1 MATFAEQYKK
11 NKSGTL
17 SGGSTFAERF
27 KSSDIGKTVR
37 DDYERKLAE
46 RKVAEK
52 QRVID
57 DSNAKAEKYYQESTG
72 GVLNTINRFLD
83 PIIGGTKAVGAT
95 AKDVLT
101 PWNNTVTPSVTYQG
115 VEYKT
120 PGQKGVEGGQKIA
133 QGQVKQGLGQVGE
146 GILDVAQF
154 IPVGGA
160 VVRGA
165 TKAVPIMQ
173 GLKNLGSFQGL
184 KTAGV
189 NLLKNKSVQQNA
201 ALMGGYGA
209 TGAMQEDQGAGGIA
223 LETAKGVGIGAGAGL
238 AFEGAGSLIGRAFTN
253 LFEKIGTRPRVQIDE
268 TVARETVDEIT
279 DIQGKPPTPEEE
291 DAILEAFANG
301 ATKEEIITEVGKAKV
316 ADGFEVKPKL
326 AEVVDQL
333 EANGEK
339 LSLEDTMAV
348 KTALD
353 EGKSFEEI
361 QTSLRTPEL
370 AVKSTPEPRKVES
383 DTNTPDKE
391 SLSAVED
398 IRTYMSNPQTGI
410 KPETVKAM
418 QKENII
424 GGLDFDK
431 DGKVT
436 LYRVGELK
444 DGQPQSYSLTKKFDT
459 QEPVKVSKED
469 VVVNTTDPKLKQLFE
484 QSYPDTSATGNSPR
498 KIYLDGLEHWN
509 KQEAEVIAISRKR
522 GNDSDYLL
530 TAKEATKREK
540 EILSDMKSKE
550 RALAKME
557 KATLDEEKFLARQSE
572 STFIGDPEEQH
583 NYQSFKDL
591 LRRFK
596 GEKQRQE
603 LLNGDASS
611 IKRVL
616 GDKLKSQELD
626 NILYST
632 DQSKSEDEML
642 DYFRG
647 IYEKDKEKI
656 TSDMLAKKAQKRL
669 ESDPDYAKLQDELS
683 SVKERKLALE
693 KAEQKTLD
701 EVNKELAQQKPE
713 IIEPK
718 KVEAEKEVKPKTSVI
733 ASRLNEALP
742 EGFKI
747 DESYDPKVI
756 KEEIDKASQTIFKD
770 KEAAIKKAF
779 DPNTNPVERDAILIE
794 LSEIAKRDGDFD
806 AVADLFQRRAELIRS
821 GAQSLNMEKASILL
835 NPQEKYM
842 RDIVNSR
849 LGSVK
854 VNGKDLTEVEVSA
867 IRKIVRRE
875 TSEATKK
882 AFKIQDA
889 EELFKSLI
897 CT

>member
-11 NKSGTL
+11 KKSGTT
-17 SGGSTFAERF
+17 SGGSTFAEKF

-46 RKVAEK
+46 RKVVEK

-57 DSNAKAEKYYQESTG
+57 DSNAKAEKYYQEA
-72 GVLNTINRFLD
+72 D
-83 PIIGGTKAVGAT
+83 K
-95 AKDVLT
+95 
-101 PWNNTVTPSVTYQG
+101 YQG
-115 VEYKT
+115 RVDMLEGIAKT
-120 PGQKGVEGGQKIA
+120 VVRPFVSLAEIPKNIYGSIAGKQNTFGDVNVPGIGQVQSYQEEGRRVTDQIIEGNKPLYSILKPMGSAVVDTAGLGIGSSVAKGVVKESAKQLFKRLAPEGA
-133 QGQVKQGLGQVGE
+133 VYGLGQ
-146 GILDVAQF
+146 
-154 IPVGGA
+154 GA
-160 VVRGA
+160 VDSIGDGRSFKEKAQNIA
-165 TKAVPIMQ
+165 TSTV
-173 GLKNLGSFQGL
+173 
-184 KTAGV
+184 
-189 NLLKNKSVQQNA
+189 
-201 ALMGGYGA
+201 
-209 TGAMQEDQGAGGIA
+209 
-223 LETAKGVGIGAGAGL
+223 AGAVLAPVAGL
-238 AFEGAGSLIGRAFTN
+238 GFSLVGRAVTK

-326 AEVVDQL
+326 SEVVDQL

-339 LSLEDTMAV
+339 LSLDETMTV

-459 QEPVKVSKED
+459 QEPVKVSRED

-484 QSYPDTSATGNSPR
+484 RSYPDTSATGNSPR

-509 KQEAEVIAISRKR
+509 KKEAEVIAISRKR

-603 LLNGDASS
+603 ILNGDASS

-656 TSDMLAKKAQKRL
+656 TSDMLVKKAQKRL
-669 ESDPDYAKLQDELS
+669 ESDPDYAKLQDELA

-701 EVNKELAQQKPE
+701 EVNKELSQQKPE
-713 IIEPK
+713 VIEPK
-718 KVEAEKEVKPKTSVI
+718 KVEFEKEVKPKTSVI